1 MALPD
6 DFMQEL
12 KLRCDIADVV
22 SSYVNLRRRGRNM
35 VGLCPFHGEKTPS
48 FTLYPEN
55 GSFFCFGCGAGGDV
69 ITFIRRIENL
79 DYMEAVKFLA
89 QRAGM
94 EMPENSYDTA
104 MSNLRT
110 RIYEA
115 NREAARFF
123 YNQLYS
129 SKGKRALEYLRGR
142 ALTEKTIKHFG
153 LGYAPNSR
161 YELVDHLRGQGFKD
175 IEIIQ
180 ANLAVRAKSG
190 NTTDRFFDRVMFPI
204 IDLRG
209 NVIAFGGRI
218 MGDGKPKYLNT
229 SDTLVFKKSSS
240 LFALNMAK
248 NTGNRQLI
256 LAEGYMDVIALHQAG
271 FQNTVATLGTALTSQ
286 QSTLIKRYAD
296 EVVISYDSDEAGRKA
311 AARAISLL
319 RNAGLLIRVL
329 SIPGAKD
336 PDEFIK
342 SHKDSGPARF
352 KQLIEN
358 SGNDVEY
365 RLSNLK
371 SEYDLSAA
379 EGKVAYMTEAVKI
392 LAALDNPIEREIYA
406 GRLSDEAGVQKASI
420 MQQINKLA
428 KKNHFD
434 LQKKEFRSMQTE
446 LSARGDKIN
455 PQKADHLRCAKAEEA
470 LIAYL
475 MNNPDMAEYVLSKL
489 PCEKILTDFN
499 RRIYKTVTGRQI
511 EGKSAMLVDISQDF
525 TPDEISRIAAMIS
538 TYNRETV
545 SREVADEYINV
556 ILSENDKINM
566 SNVTDASDTDI
577 LNYLNN
583 LKKSKK

>member
-175 IEIIQ
+175 SEIIQ

-296 EVVISYDSDEAGRKA
+296 EVVISYDSDDAGRKA

-319 RNAGLLIRVL
+319 RNAGLLIKVL

-371 SEYDLSAA
+371 SKYDLSAA

-475 MNNPDMAEYVLSKL
+475 MNNPDMAKYVLSKL

-499 RRIYKTVTGRQI
+499 RRIYKTVTDRQI

>member
-129 SKGKRALEYLRGR
+129 SKGKQALEYLRGR

-175 IEIIQ
+175 SEIIQ

-296 EVVISYDSDEAGRKA
+296 EVVISYDSDDAGRKA

-319 RNAGLLIRVL
+319 RNAGLLIKVL

-371 SEYDLSAA
+371 SKYDLSAA

-475 MNNPDMAEYVLSKL
+475 MNNPDMAKYVLSKL

-499 RRIYKTVTGRQI
+499 RRIYKTVTDRQI